1 MKTTMKTVVMI
12 AQTILEV
19 RRHLHETRLGAL
31 EPYFFGLILLSL
43 LLYLVHAVSPLAPF
57 VYSLF

>member
-1 MKTTMKTVVMI
+1 MKTLVMI

-19 RRHLHETRLGAL
+19 RRTLHETRLGAL
-31 EPYFFGLILLSL
+31 EPYFFGLILLSF